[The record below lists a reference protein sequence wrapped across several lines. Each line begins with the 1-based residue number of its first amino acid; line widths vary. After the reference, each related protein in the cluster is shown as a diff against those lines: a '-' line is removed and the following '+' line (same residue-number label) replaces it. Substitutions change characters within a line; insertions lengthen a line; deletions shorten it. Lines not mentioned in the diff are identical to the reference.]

1 MAGSSASAGRGNQ
14 LRHSSPRA
22 RARARSLLAWP
33 TRPPSR
39 KSTIGMETRGRV
51 AALIAAMLTTIYR
64 HEPHLRHRRLQAAT
78 GCRGDIGFDHW
89 PVARHSLQCSRVC
102 DLSARRGRVIRV
114 AARVLGIVALATLA
128 TPVLGED
135 DFPLV
140 GTYTENQACKG
151 DGSDSGVSR
160 VKITVRDI
168 DSVFGLCTIL
178 SRKREGAT
186 FAVHVECKG
195 PGGSQML
202 GDVNFTPRDDK
213 IIDFSD
219 QDQTYKATL
228 YKCPE

>member
-1 MAGSSASAGRGNQ
+1 MI
-14 LRHSSPRA
+14 
-22 RARARSLLAWP
+22 
-33 TRPPSR
+33 
-39 KSTIGMETRGRV
+39 KS
-51 AALIAAMLTTIYR
+51 
-64 HEPHLRHRRLQAAT
+64 AAT
-78 GCRGDIGFDHW
+78 
-89 PVARHSLQCSRVC
+89 A
-102 DLSARRGRVIRV
+102 LS
-114 AARVLGIVALATLA
+114 IVGLAMLA

-140 GTYTENQACKG
+140 GTYTENQVCKG

-160 VKITVRDI
+160 VKITGRDI
-168 DSVFGLCTIL
+168 DLVFGLCTIL

-213 IIDFSD
+213 IVDFSD

-228 YKCPE
+228 YKCPD

>member
-1 MAGSSASAGRGNQ
+1 MFSTPVVAWSFALPSA
-14 LRHSSPRA
+14 LIT
-22 RARARSLLAWP
+22 WP
-33 TRPPSR
+33 ST
-39 KSTIGMETRGRV
+39 TIG
-51 AALIAAMLTTIYR
+51 LC
-64 HEPHLRHRRLQAAT
+64 QCT
-78 GCRGDIGFDHW
+78 GPDANVPTCW
-89 PVARHSLQCSRVC
+89 
-102 DLSARRGRVIRV
+102 
-114 AARVLGIVALATLA
+114 
-128 TPVLGED
+128 
-135 DFPLV
+135 PLV

>member
-1 MAGSSASAGRGNQ
+1 VIKGAASA
-14 LRHSSPRA
+14 LS
-22 RARARSLLAWP
+22 
-33 TRPPSR
+33 
-39 KSTIGMETRGRV
+39 IG
-51 AALIAAMLTTIYR
+51 
-64 HEPHLRHRRLQAAT
+64 
-78 GCRGDIGFDHW
+78 
-89 PVARHSLQCSRVC
+89 
-102 DLSARRGRVIRV
+102 
-114 AARVLGIVALATLA
+114 ALAMLA

-140 GTYTENQACKG
+140 GTYTENQVCKG
-151 DGSDSGVSR
+151 DGSDAGVSR
-160 VKITVRDI
+160 VKITGRDI

-178 SRKREGAT
+178 SRRREGAT

-213 IIDFSD
+213 IVDFSD

>member
-1 MAGSSASAGRGNQ
+1 MIKGTA
-14 LRHSSPRA
+14 
-22 RARARSLLAWP
+22 
-33 TRPPSR
+33 T
-39 KSTIGMETRGRV
+39 
-51 AALIAAMLTTIYR
+51 AL
-64 HEPHLRHRRLQAAT
+64 
-78 GCRGDIGFDHW
+78 
-89 PVARHSLQCSRVC
+89 S
-102 DLSARRGRVIRV
+102 
-114 AARVLGIVALATLA
+114 IVALATLA

-135 DFPLV
+135 DYPLV
-140 GTYTENQACKG
+140 GTYTENQVCKG
-151 DGSDSGVSR
+151 DSSDSGVSR
-160 VKITVRDI
+160 VKITGRDI

-213 IIDFSD
+213 IVDFSD